1 MADQRQEVGGQDEG
15 QGAVLPEPAPDLLP
29 PPEGD
34 DPAAERQYFDPER
47 WDAEAVNHLPRDDE
61 DPVASGRGRV
71 EGRGTAVLFLS
82 DFHLADSTAGGD
94 DFLES
99 HLHPDEECGGLYT
112 GFFPPGES
120 RARLVLSVL
129 TFAFDRVARR
139 AGASAALD
147 IVLVGDV
154 INFLDLKGR
163 GGTYVSRRHAP
174 LFHGLAAAGRRAAVT
189 WLRGNH
195 DYVVPSGPWQT
206 GEFYV
211 NGALQVLAEHGDFWD
226 KENWPPGPTNKG
238 SRLVLEAGSAFE
250 VHPSVTKDGTIQY
263 LMSGLDNLRPWSNDA
278 VEGFLDR
285 RSKYSDVAA
294 LAAAVARLKF
304 VGAADDSAAYQ
315 GALKRRRG
323 EYRDW
328 LMAQGHTHV
337 PAAAPGVYYN
347 LGTWITTLVAPRGK
361 EAQVEA
367 FPFLLVYPG
376 PDGRRAEEYYAVRR
390 DAPDAPPRA
399 VLQSVDSVNELRREF
414 GYRNRIP

>member
-1 MADQRQEVGGQDEG
+1 MADPRETIAGTDGGDG
-15 QGAVLPEPAPDLLP
+15 SATLPEPAPELLGP
-29 PPEGD
+29 PGD
-34 DPAAERQYFDPER
+34 DPARERLYFDPER
-47 WDAEAVNHLPRDDE
+47 WDAEAVNHLPGDDE
-61 DPVASGRGRV
+61 DPVAAGRGRV
-71 EGRGTAVLFLS
+71 EGKAAAALFLS
-82 DFHLADSTAGGD
+82 DFHLADGTAGGD

-99 HLHPDEECGGLYT
+99 HLHPNEKCGGLYT

-129 TFAFDRVARR
+129 TFAFDRVAGR
-139 AGASAALD
+139 AGAGAGLD
-147 IVLVGDV
+147 VVLAGDV

-174 LFHGLAAAGRRAAVT
+174 LFRGLAAARGRATVT

-206 GEFYV
+206 GEFYI
-211 NGALQVLAEHGDFWD
+211 NGTLQVLAEHGDFWD
-226 KENWPPGPTNKG
+226 KENWPPGPSNKG

-250 VHPSVTKDGTIQY
+250 VHPTVTRDGAIEY
-263 LMSGLDNLRPWSNDA
+263 LMSGVDNLRPWSNDA

-285 RSKYSDVAA
+285 RGKYSDVAA
-294 LAAAVARLKF
+294 LAAALARLKF

-315 GALKRRRG
+315 GALRRRRG

-328 LMAQGHTHV
+328 LMVQGHTHV

-347 LGTWITTLVAPRGK
+347 LGTWITTLVAPRGE

-367 FPFLLVYPG
+367 FPFLLVYLG
-376 PDGRRAEEYYAVRR
+376 ADGRRVEEYYLVRR

-399 VLQSVDSVNELRREF
+399 MRQSVESVNELRREF